1 MSLWNLLINM
11 NKDDLKRYS
20 VIIEGGSG
28 CFFQPMTNDY
38 TYILTAKH
46 LFFYEEDKGRGRGR
60 GKEKFQL
67 ADGTEIDIKRCVKTQ
82 TGWDVEPIPFVLKE
96 GETYFPHKEADI
108 SILKIVPAIEGFENI
123 SIEENF
129 VEPNCYE
136 LCGFPSNVKQ
146 TREYTTHKIDSF
158 IVSNGYFYSAR
169 LFNSLRQEDIEG
181 MSGCGVL
188 RVVNDNI
195 SIIGIQS
202 KMGSQIFPAGEIGF
216 VQIIHFNEIVEYE
229 EHAGKLSKL
238 YPPYLRKFDFL
249 LDDCFALEVDSI
261 DDPKIENARTTLR
274 NKAYD
279 ITKSDITPIGIKEL
293 FNERLLINENDSC
306 CLSHKKI
313 WISWLEFLVIMN
325 LMKYDILTS
334 GNLSD
339 IFNSYR
345 LKYSNADEW
354 TEIFR
359 GDLLTSD
366 YVGLKAD
373 STVFVNT
380 RNAPKTN
387 RHLIIP
393 QGTMP
398 KNIGKVYDKRGFR
411 ADIGVDPCT
420 SFCFVH
426 LDYLKTKCIIDKL
439 EEYEDLSEEQLLEKF
454 KIEYHGLFN

>member
-1 MSLWNLLINM
+1 M
-11 NKDDLKRYS
+11 NKDDLKQYS
-20 VIIEGGSG
+20 VMVGGGSG
-28 CFFQPMTNDY
+28 CLLQPMTDDY

-46 LFFYEEDKGRGRGR
+46 LFFESKLDEQGQDYDVQ
-60 GKEKFQL
+60 FSN
-67 ADGTEIDIKRCVKTQ
+67 GTKIDIKKCVKTQ
-82 TGWDVEPIPFVLKE
+82 TGWDAEPIPFVLQE

-108 SILKIVPAIEGFENI
+108 AILKIVPAITGFENI
-123 SIEENF
+123 GIEEVF
-129 VEPNCYE
+129 AEPNYYE
-136 LCGFPSNVKQ
+136 LCGFPSNVEQ
-146 TREYTTHKIDSF
+146 TREYTTHKIENL

-169 LFNSLRQEDIEG
+169 LFGSLRQIDIEG
-181 MSGCGVL
+181 MSGCGIL

-216 VQIIHFNEIVEYE
+216 VQINHFNEIVEYK
-229 EHAGKLSKL
+229 EHTGKLSKL
-238 YPPYLRKFDFL
+238 HPPYLKKFDFL
-249 LDDCFALEVDSI
+249 LNDCFVLEVDSI
-261 DDPKIENARTTLR
+261 DESKIENARTTLR
-274 NKAYD
+274 NKAYE
-279 ITKSDITPIGIKEL
+279 ITKSDITPIGITEL
-293 FNERLLINENDSC
+293 FKERLLINENDSY
-306 CLSHKKI
+306 CLSHKKV

-325 LMKYDILTS
+325 LMKYEILTS
-334 GNLSD
+334 ENLSD

-366 YVGLKAD
+366 YVGLKED
-373 STVFVNT
+373 STVVVNT

-393 QGTMP
+393 KGTMP

-411 ADIGVDPCT
+411 ADIGVDPYT

-426 LDYLKTKCIIDKL
+426 LDYFKTKCIIEKL
-439 EEYEDLSEEQLLEKF
+439 DEYENLSEVQLLEKI
-454 KIEYHGLFN
+454 KMEYHELFS